1 MDGITEDE
9 ELPRYEKEFSR
20 HQVQLVQ
27 RLRRQ
32 GCSNAEIARKLG
44 LTTAGLLWQL
54 KKGKFG
60 KVEPRQGLRPNSA
73 GKPLADCER
82 SGRCFGTTT
91 WKARQEQI
99 RDSWDESEAKK
110 RQAGDLPNSA
120 DNYHRFRRK

>member
-1 MDGITEDE
+1 MDGKFTEG
-9 ELPRYEKEFSR
+9 ELPRYEKSFSR
-20 HQVQLVQ
+20 HQIQTVQ
-27 RLRRQ
+27 RMRRQ
-32 GCSNAEIARKLG
+32 GHSNAEIAKSIG
-44 LTTAGLLWQL
+44 LTTAGFLWQM
-54 KKGKFG
+54 KHNKFG